1 MQNNLK
7 IWNKRWTI
15 KDFMDHDMKVVYI
28 MSQTNP
34 YVHVLICSKITWLI
48 VLLPLFLKEYNLIWT

>member
-1 MQNNLK
+1 
-7 IWNKRWTI
+7 
-15 KDFMDHDMKVVYI
+15 MDHDMKVVYI